1 MPFKLPDSPIFKKN
15 LPLVIA
21 GISALLAV
29 VLINVYIQQQSAEE
43 RRRLAEAEK
52 NKVTVIFA
60 ARDIPRGAIIGENM
74 LTDSRVSKN
83 QVGEYAATS
92 AVRVL
97 GKVAITNIRKGEP
110 VLLNKVTAP
119 SQKKERPTTLAAKVP
134 PGKRAVTIS
143 VDTLASLAGMVRPGD
158 YADLIGIVSLPSVDI
173 KGKDTKTMT
182 ILPLF
187 QDILVLATGQDLD
200 PEGKKIISKTGEFQ
214 DTSPSS
220 TVTLALSPQEAN
232 IIAFIEEQGKI
243 RLVLRSP
250 QDKQALR
257 TVPADW
263 ETVLKIILPPEEK
276 YEPKRAV
283 EVYHGT
289 RKEIIVL
296 D

>member
-1 MPFKLPDSPIFKKN
+1 MPFKLPDSPILKKN
-15 LPLVIA
+15 LPLIIA

-29 VLINVYIQQQSAEE
+29 LMINVYIQQQAAEE
-43 RRRLAEAEK
+43 RRRLAEEEK
-52 NKVTVIFA
+52 NKITVIFA
-60 ARDIPRGAIIGENM
+60 AKDIPRGATISENM
-74 LTDSRVSKN
+74 LTDSRLQKD

-97 GKVAITNIRKGEP
+97 GKIANTNIRKGEP
-110 VLLNKVTAP
+110 VLLNKVSAP
-119 SQKKERPTTLAAKVP
+119 VQKRERPTTLAAKIP

-158 YADLIGIVSLPSVDI
+158 YADLIGIVSLPSVDL
-173 KGKDTKTMT
+173 KGKSTKRMT

-187 QDILVLATGQDLD
+187 QDILVLATGQEID
-200 PEGKKIISKTGEFQ
+200 PQKKQLVKSERGSGSSST
-214 DTSPSS
+214 S

-232 IIAFIEEQGKI
+232 IISFIEEQGKI

-263 ETVLKIILPPEEK
+263 ETVLRIILPPEEK

-289 RKEIIVL
+289 RKEVIVL